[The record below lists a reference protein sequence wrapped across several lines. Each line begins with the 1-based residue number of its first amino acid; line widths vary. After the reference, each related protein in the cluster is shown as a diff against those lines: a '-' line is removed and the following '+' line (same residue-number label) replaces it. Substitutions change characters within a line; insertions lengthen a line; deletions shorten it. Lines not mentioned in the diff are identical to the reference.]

1 MIDHMYLNRER
12 WVSMPAK
19 AVLPK
24 GYDITRFTPNAVRG
38 RVTVANDYAM
48 TVVGQTAKV
57 YIVWGYVPIDTSQ
70 APGQDWTGT
79 PTENDPWV
87 LPKSVFKEVIWGGKS
102 LLDYVLQVI
111 NHAFA
116 SRNEVKVC

>member
-1 MIDHMYLNRER
+1 MIDHMYFNRER

-57 YIVWGYVPIDTSQ
+57 YIVLGLVPIDTSQ

-79 PTENDPWV
+79 PTENNPWV
-87 LPKSVFKEVIWGGKS
+87 LPKSVFKEVIWGIKPPLNALIS
-102 LLDYVLQVI
+102 RICAILRKKVI
-111 NHAFA
+111 A
-116 SRNEVKVC
+116 